1 MSVLKFL
8 PLRKSSY
15 YTEMDLDLVA
25 LAAGDTFFWQE
36 SATGRWVVT
45 HLGYDELLFAEEFI

>member
-1 MSVLKFL
+1 
-8 PLRKSSY
+8 
-15 YTEMDLDLVA
+15 MDLDLVA